1 MIQHF
6 VRTLRTK
13 VKVLKINGKIKGAHH
28 TPTSFQPFL
37 TFEVCVISYESEFW
51 CSGEVFLRKQLLK
64 ISLKISF
71 LIN

>member
-37 TFEVCVISYESEFW
+37 TFEVCVISYESEFLR
-51 CSGEVFLRKQLLK
+51 SGEVFLRKQLLK